1 MVVVRQRVRA
11 WATEMKF
18 SLVEQ
23 TKIVTAA
30 SELGRN
36 TLEHGGGGSLEL
48 ALVSNGA
55 RRGIR
60 LRFSDKGPGIR
71 MSPLALKDGFT
82 TGAGMGLGLGGSK
95 RLMNEFEI
103 ETKAGRRHDRNRH
116 PMEVMAS
123 SSRVIPSA
131 RRMPARAGNARRQA
145 LFAGRCDGVR

>member
-1 MVVVRQRVRA
+1 MTQSGTVQKTETVPIQSSSDVVVVRQRVRA
-11 WATEMKF
+11 WTTEMKF

-48 ALVSNGA
+48 AILVNGA

-60 LRFSDKGPGIR
+60 LTFSDQGPG
-71 MSPLALKDGFT
+71 MADVSLALRDGYT

-103 ETKAGRRHDRNRH
+103 DSKPGGGTTVTAIRWK
-116 PMEVMAS
+116 
-123 SSRVIPSA
+123 
-131 RRMPARAGNARRQA
+131 
-145 LFAGRCDGVR
+145 

>member
-1 MVVVRQRVRA
+1 MASGTVQKAETVPIKSSSDVVLVRQRVRVLA
-11 WATEMKF
+11 IEMKF

-48 ALVSNGA
+48 AVIINGA

-60 LRFSDKGPGIR
+60 LRFIDQGPGIADVA
-71 MSPLALKDGFT
+71 LALKDGYT
-82 TGAGMGLGLGGSK
+82 SGSGMGLGLGGSK

-103 ETKAGRRHDRNRH
+103 DTKPGSGTT
-116 PMEVMAS
+116 VT
-123 SSRVIPSA
+123 VI
-131 RRMPARAGNARRQA
+131 RWK
-145 LFAGRCDGVR
+145 